1 MSSLKYALAV
11 AGASSRRREVVH
23 TTICD
28 GDCDGGSGEAEREAE
43 VVELRSS
50 KGPHSR
56 KDGNPLGWLA
66 LGRSARGRGFGCQAT
81 FILIVSKSPLPRDAG
96 GFNEP
101 NKTVNKFYLHGTN
114 SVLEGLRHCCPPDH
128 ISHIT

>member
-1 MSSLKYALAV
+1 MSSLTYALAV

-43 VVELRSS
+43 VVEPRSS

-56 KDGNPLGWLA
+56 NDGNPLGWLA
-66 LGRSARGRGFGCQAT
+66 RGRIAGRRGFRSGRRT
-81 FILIVSKSPLPRDAG
+81 FFGERMPQPNGRG
-96 GFNEP
+96 GFIEP
-101 NKTVNKFYLHGTN
+101 SKTVVK
-114 SVLEGLRHCCPPDH
+114 
-128 ISHIT
+128 

>member
-1 MSSLKYALAV
+1 MQA
-11 AGASSRRREVVH
+11 AGTERLFTLQSAMAIATGEAE
-23 TTICD
+23 
-28 GDCDGGSGEAEREAE
+28 EAERETE
-43 VVELRSS
+43 VVEQRSS

-56 KDGNPLGWLA
+56 KDGNPLGWLV

-114 SVLEGLRHCCPPDH
+114 SVLEGLRH
-128 ISHIT
+128 